1 MMLVCDFLFG
11 NVSEAHVFGKF
22 HMFSNFQVNVTIS
35 CQDLILTF
43 AMFWAQH
50 VVLVV
55 DYAMDG
61 FQIVGGDNAT
71 ECEVNRTKSQLR
83 RTNALGRGPANA
95 HVDQLSARRLLRLP
109 GLLNVLN
116 AIGNVRN
123 KVKLALGH
131 EPKDFLVLDKHSSWL
146 FEWFHAR
153 GKKEASVSA
162 TLSCGFFGCSHMP
175 YSAENPFKHTHTTHC
190 LWN

>member
-1 MMLVCDFLFG
+1 MSLERSTCFRI
-11 NVSEAHVFGKF
+11 
-22 HMFSNFQVNVTIS
+22 QVNDTML

-146 FEWFHAR
+146 FEWFHAP

-162 TLSCGFFGCSHMP
+162 TLSCGFFECFQSVGGDKTHS
-175 YSAENPFKHTHTTHC
+175 NTHTTHC